1 MPALSSSTLSLL
13 ERSCPRALDL
23 QEDGAPRDGQ
33 VFEVG
38 TSAHAVLEAVR
49 REIMRDGFQVRPERA
64 RTLAAQTVAMLTLVG
79 REFRGRR
86 EPPISLARATE
97 GADIALRALERD
109 GWQLSPS
116 ARPEVE
122 LAVDAKWRPCDP
134 SDPRA
139 VWRGILDLV
148 DLRETEDGES
158 ALVVEDAKSSWHAG
172 EADCDTVQLRGQL
185 LLALA
190 HFERLYPGEPFPD
203 VGHRVIHNL
212 RTGVRHVAE
221 TRLDSDDLDLW
232 REQIL
237 ALVKTVPKRG
247 PNGRPAM
254 PGPHCAGCV
263 YRRACKAADPDATDP
278 EQTVARWASLQAQ
291 VKALEPV
298 VQAAAAHHPLAVGD
312 QVYTRTR
319 QQARTP
325 NLDAVQELLTLF
337 PADRTQELIRLLLS
351 VGGLEAVAKAVH
363 PTDPIA
369 REEALSRWLTL
380 TPKPKWAWI
389 PKESP

>member
-1 MPALSSSTLSLL
+1 MSALSSSMVATVADN
-13 ERSCPRALDL
+13 CPHALDL

-33 VFEVG
+33 VFETG
-38 TSAHAVLEAVR
+38 TSAHAVLEVIR
-49 REIMRDGFQVRPERA
+49 REIVRDGFQVRPERA
-64 RTLAAQTVAMLTLVG
+64 RTLAAQTVAQLTLVG

-97 GADIALRALERD
+97 GADIALLSLERD

-122 LAVDAKWRPCDP
+122 LAVDAKWRPCAPDSP
-134 SDPRA
+134 KA
-139 VWRGILDLV
+139 IWRGILDLV
-148 DLRETEDGES
+148 DLRETEDGEI
-158 ALVVEDAKSSWHAG
+158 ALVAEDAKSSRHASD
-172 EADCDTVQLRGQL
+172 ADCDSAQLRGQL
-185 LLALA
+185 LLAVA
-190 HFERLYPGEPFPD
+190 HFERLYPGETFPD

-237 ALVKTVPKRG
+237 ALVKAVPKR
-247 PNGRPAM
+247 PPEGRPAM

-263 YRRACKAADPDATDP
+263 YRRSCKAADPDATDP
-278 EQTVARWASLQAQ
+278 EQTAARWASLQAQ
-291 VKALEPV
+291 ADALAPVVKAAAKRHPIA
-298 VQAAAAHHPLAVGD
+298 VQDL
-312 QVYTRTR
+312 VYTSTL
-319 QQARTP
+319 QQTRTP
-325 NLDAVQELLTLF
+325 NMDAAQELLGLF
-337 PADRTQELIRLLLS
+337 PGERTQELIRHLLS
-351 VGGLEAVAKAVH
+351 VGGLEAAAKAVH
-363 PTDPIA
+363 PTDPTA

-389 PKESP
+389 PKDAP